1 MWLRRVPPSSL
12 EPENWLVSY
21 NMVLSIFVSPERP
34 KPSST
39 GNTDA
44 HAVALSS
51 SSSAA
56 RLPIVVDPLDRR
68 ILDYVGGE
76 RVGFAVRSWTL
87 VNDIT
92 KVLNPSSEA
101 ERRGIVTALLQRL
114 KALLHSKVIRRAG
127 RVHVYLHVEGQPAP
141 LSPFARNIPRRRRRV
156 RRRQVSPNRVASMAT
171 AHNSVSVTTPPSQ
184 PSHPH
189 NSAGA
194 RGVIDCPPTDTTSVD
209 SPKTKSADARVP
221 VCNGIALA
229 PAPQVSSLALR
240 IMLRIALLRCGSRL
254 ARWRWLP
261 AKKWTGY
268 LHGQRC
274 WVGRRVMMPDGMRG
288 ALISARRGRATVF
301 ADSRRYLAESRVHKL
316 HERELVLLKLPH
328 AVMLGSL
335 KRGKRER
342 PSEHKAEACRRNGAC
357 PARPGSRPRGRP
369 RKALRASPH

>member
-1 MWLRRVPPSSL
+1 
-12 EPENWLVSY
+12 
-21 NMVLSIFVSPERP
+21 MVLSIFVSPEQP

-44 HAVALSS
+44 HAVALPS
-51 SSSAA
+51 SSSAGNH
-56 RLPIVVDPLDRR
+56 PTVVDSLDRC

-87 VNDIT
+87 VNEIT
-92 KVLNPSSEA
+92 KSVKPSSEA
-101 ERRGIVTALLQRL
+101 ERRRIVRSLLQRL

-127 RVHVYLHVEGQPAP
+127 RHHVYLHVDGRPAP
-141 LSPFARNIPRRRRRV
+141 LSPFTRNIPRRRRRV
-156 RRRQVSPNRVASMAT
+156 RRRQVSPSRVASMAT
-171 AHNSVSVTTPPSQ
+171 AHNSDAVSTPSPQPSQ
-184 PSHPH
+184 SHD
-189 NSAGA
+189 SS
-194 RGVIDCPPTDTTSVD
+194 GVKGVCDCPPTGTTSVE

-221 VCNGIALA
+221 VCNGIV
-229 PAPQVSSLALR
+229 PAPTSQVSSLALG

-261 AKKWTGY
+261 PKKWTGY

-288 ALISARRGRATVF
+288 ALLSARRGRATVF
-301 ADSRRYLAESRVHKL
+301 ADSRRYLAESRVREL
-316 HERELVLLKLPH
+316 HERNLVLLKLPH

-342 PSEHKAEACRRNGAC
+342 PSERKAEACRRNGLC
-357 PARPGSRPRGRP
+357 PVRPGSRPRGRP
-369 RKALRASPH
+369 RSA